1 MEFTVRITSKGGKKI
16 EFIAATPTGVIRKA
30 DVKFDTVLKE
40 KQLRKKSKDVQV
52 TVEMQGLITAE
63 VNQQMKELADWVRD
77 FNMEETYRRVEIEA
91 IDEDGS
97 KKKMQ
102 YILEKMFAINF
113 DYENR
118 SDDDDGV
125 GMFTLSLMQNGDA
138 LADGILVELK

>member
-1 MEFTVRITSKGGKKI
+1 M
-16 EFIAATPTGVIRKA
+16 
-30 DVKFDTVLKE
+30 
-40 KQLRKKSKDVQV
+40 RKKSKDVQV

-118 SDDDDGV
+118 SYDDDGV